1 VFLSYATEEIA
12 VPEGGPVIAAT
23 YVRVIACGA
32 VNEAL
37 STP

>member
-1 VFLSYATEEIA
+1 MFLSYATVEIA
-12 VPEGGPVIAAT
+12 EPDGVPVIAAT

-37 STP
+37 SMP